1 MKPTAVVSNS
11 AFIEHGL
18 NEIFGQELS
27 TLRKGEEALQMT
39 LQNLRE
45 SAFRNLG
52 QPETRGMYVRSG
64 RAAFY
69 YWMRQHAEGLGWLE
83 VEFRLLPAPARIKRA
98 MTDALKWFEDEKFL
112 KGELFSKDEVWLI
125 SVTGLV
131 GEGASL
137 ECNTFIGLLQ
147 ELACW
152 AGAGKFYAARE
163 IECQSAGAD
172 FCIFE
177 ICKQPAG

>member
-11 AFIEHGL
+11 TFIEHGL

-27 TLRKGEEALQMT
+27 ELSQGIETSRLNL
-39 LQNLRE
+39 LNLRE

-52 QPETRGMYVRSG
+52 QPETRGMYVRAG

-69 YWMRQHAEGLGWLE
+69 YWMRQYAESLGWLE
-83 VEFRLLPAPARIKRA
+83 VEFRLLPAPVRIKRA
-98 MTDALKWFEDEKFL
+98 LTDALKWLEDEKFL
-112 KGELFSKDEVWLI
+112 KGELASTEDAWLV
-125 SVTGLV
+125 SVSGLV
-131 GEGASL
+131 GEGARL

-147 ELACW
+147 ELVCW

-163 IECQSAGAD
+163 IECQAGGAEH
-172 FCIFE
+172 CVFE
-177 ICKQPAG
+177 ITKQPAG